1 MRPFVYNALPARV
14 VFGHGTISQVADEV
28 HRLGCRR
35 ALILSTAQQQSDAE
49 RLALHL
55 GDFAA
60 GVFAGAVMHTPVEV
74 TAQAMG
80 LLRDLGSDCTVA
92 LGGGSTIGL
101 GKAIALRTDLPQI
114 VVPTTYAGSEATPIL
129 GETEGG
135 RKTTQRSQ
143 KVLPEVIIY
152 DVDLTL
158 TLPDGLTMTSG
169 MNAMAHAVEA
179 LYAEDA
185 NPVISLLAEQ
195 AIGVLAQALRRIKQN
210 PQDREARADA
220 LYGAWACGTCL
231 GSVGMALHHKL
242 CHVLGGSFGL
252 PHAETHTVVL
262 PHAVAFNG
270 PAAPEAIAAVARALG
285 VTEAAQGLFELAG
298 ELGAPRSLSEIGMP
312 ESGLDDAANSA
323 VASPYGNPRPIER
336 DAIRGLLQDAFHGRP
351 PNGAFNPTIATET
364 VHV

>member
-1 MRPFVYNALPARV
+1 
-14 VFGHGTISQVADEV
+14 
-28 HRLGCRR
+28 
-35 ALILSTAQQQSDAE
+35 
-49 RLALHL
+49 
-55 GDFAA
+55 
-60 GVFAGAVMHTPVEV
+60 
-74 TAQAMG
+74 MG
-80 LLRDLGSDCTVA
+80 LLRDLGLDCTIA

-114 VVPTTYAGSEATPIL
+114 VIPTTYAGSEATPIL
-129 GETEGG
+129 GETESG
-135 RKTTQRSQ
+135 RKTTQRSL
-143 KVLPEVIIY
+143 KVLPEVIVY

-158 TLPDGLTMTSG
+158 TLPQRLTTTSG

-195 AIGVLAQALRRIKQN
+195 AIGILAQALRRIKQN
-210 PQDREARADA
+210 PQDREARANA

-262 PHAVAFNG
+262 PHAVAFNA
-270 PAAPEAIAAVARALG
+270 PATPQAMAAVARALG
-285 VTEAAQGLFELAG
+285 VTDAAQGLFELAR

-312 ESGLDDAANSA
+312 ESGLDDAADSA
-323 VASPYGNPRPIER
+323 VASPYGNPRPIEHN
-336 DAIRGLLQDAFHGRP
+336 AIRALLQDAFHGRP
-351 PNGAFNPTIATET
+351 PNGASFPTMPTET
-364 VHV
+364 AHA